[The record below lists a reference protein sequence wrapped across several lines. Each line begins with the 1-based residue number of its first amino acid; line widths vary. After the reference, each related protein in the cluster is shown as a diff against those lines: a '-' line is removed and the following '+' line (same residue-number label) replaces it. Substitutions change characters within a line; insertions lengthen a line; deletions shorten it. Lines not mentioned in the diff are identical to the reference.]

1 LRWQCCLRRAAPA
14 PRRKRTAA
22 HTLHATTMS
31 AGEDFDI
38 SVKNPMVDGS
48 DKKVAGGEMV
58 TPELP
63 AGSKLQGA
71 PARIV
76 QCAELQLQTKLSAWE
91 AGERAF
97 SGPPLRLPLIASR

>member
-1 LRWQCCLRRAAPA
+1 
-14 PRRKRTAA
+14 
-22 HTLHATTMS
+22 MS
-31 AGEDFDI
+31 VDEGGN
-38 SVKNPMVDGS
+38 VKMTNPMD
-48 DKKVAGGEMV
+48 AGNGMADEVV
-58 TPELP
+58 TAVP

-97 SGPPLRLPLIASR
+97 SGPPCECLS